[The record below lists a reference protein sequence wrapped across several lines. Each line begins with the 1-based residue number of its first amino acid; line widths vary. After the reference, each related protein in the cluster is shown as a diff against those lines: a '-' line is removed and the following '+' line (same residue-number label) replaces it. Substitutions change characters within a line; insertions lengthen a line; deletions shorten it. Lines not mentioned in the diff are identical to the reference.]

1 MRIKI
6 FRDWRVETAGYSF
19 DDAADL
25 GLGLSRVNDNRVGKE
40 GKRVRR
46 RVWLTLLSLST
57 LLPFLAYACTLVDS
71 TGVSPSFIR
80 CRERYNGR
88 QLIRWCMPESC
99 FIEGIRV

>member
-57 LLPFLAYACTLVDS
+57 LLPFR
-71 TGVSPSFIR
+71 PHF
-80 CRERYNGR
+80 
-88 QLIRWCMPESC
+88 
-99 FIEGIRV
+99 